1 MYGFVKDADNPMK
14 SFLSPRTRIPN
25 LLFTGQGLNMHG
37 VLGVTI
43 SAVVTCGELV
53 GKEHLLQRIKD
64 TLAEK
69 ELSES

>member
-1 MYGFVKDADNPMK
+1 MYGFAKDADNPMK
-14 SFLSPRTRIPN
+14 SFLSPRTKIPN

-53 GKEHLLQRIKD
+53 GKEKLLKDIKSA
-64 TLAEK
+64 LAEK
-69 ELSES
+69 ELLDS